1 MSEIIH
7 VLLTGGV
14 GSRLWPLSR
23 KSRPKQYIDLFGGY
37 SLFELSVK
45 RNSSLTT
52 KLNVV
57 GNVNNNTLSES
68 SLLKLGKSR
77 YSNIIEATPRNTAP
91 AIAFAAF
98 AAHPEDILLV
108 TPADHIIKE
117 GKDYTVAV
125 EKALQLAKDGFIAT
139 FGIKP
144 EKPETGYG
152 YIEHEGND
160 VIAFREKPDLETAR
174 QFLEQGNFLWNSGMF
189 CFKAGVF
196 LEELKKYEP
205 EVFSRSMETWSSNTN
220 GELDLE
226 DSMKI
231 PSISV
236 DYAVMERSDRIKVVS
251 SEFEWSDMGSFE
263 AIYDYLAEQ
272 GHPKDEQGNMVIG
285 SENYTAFV
293 GMQDSILV
301 CTPDANLVLSKEQSQ
316 DVKKVYQKFE
326 KIITTYLIN

>member
-37 SLFELSVK
+37 SLFELSVI
-45 RNSSLTT
+45 RNEGFST

-57 GNVNNNTLSES
+57 GNVDNNELSKKA
-68 SLLKLGKSR
+68 LTKLGNEA

-98 AAHPEDILLV
+98 SAKPEDILLV

-117 GKDYTVAV
+117 GEEYSAAV
-125 EKALQLAKDGFIAT
+125 NKAIELAKSDSIVT

-152 YIEHEGND
+152 YIEHKGED
-160 VIAFREKPDLETAR
+160 VIAFREKPDLETAES
-174 QFLEQGNFLWNSGMF
+174 FLEAGNFLWNSGMF

-196 LEELKKYEP
+196 LEELKNFAP
-205 EVFSRSMETWSSNTN
+205 EVFEKSLKAWKNNQE
-220 GELDLE
+220 GELKLD
-226 DSMKI
+226 DSMGI

-236 DYAVMERSDRIKVVS
+236 DYAVMERSDKIKVVS
-251 SEFEWSDMGSFE
+251 SDFEWSDMGSFD
-263 AIYDYLAEQ
+263 AIFDYLKDQ
-272 GHPKDEQGNMVIG
+272 NHPIDENGNMVIG

-293 GMQDSILV
+293 GLKDSILV
-301 CTPDANLVLSKEQSQ
+301 CTSDANLVLSKEQSQ
-316 DVKKVYQKFE
+316 DVKKLYLKLE
-326 KIITTYLIN
+326 RSSSPLIN

>member
-23 KSRPKQYIDLFGGY
+23 KSRPKQYIDLFRGY

-45 RNSSLTT
+45 RNSDLTT

-57 GNVNNNTLSES
+57 GNVDNNELSQK
-68 SLLKLGKSR
+68 SLAKLGKIG

-98 AAHPEDILLV
+98 TAHPEDILLV

-117 GKDYTVAV
+117 GEEYTLAV
-125 EKALQLAKDGFIAT
+125 ERAVQLAKDGFIAT
-139 FGIKP
+139 FGIQP

-152 YIEHEGND
+152 YIEHEDED
-160 VIAFREKPDLETAR
+160 VIAFHEKPDLATAIE
-174 QFLEQGNFLWNSGMF
+174 FLEKGNFLWNSGMF

-205 EVFSRSMETWSSNTN
+205 EVFARAMEAWFQNN
-220 GELDLE
+220 DGKLDLN

-236 DYAVMERSDRIKVVS
+236 DYAVMERSDKMKVVAS
-251 SEFEWSDMGSFE
+251 SFEWSDMGSFD
-263 AIYDYLAEQ
+263 AIYDYLSEQ
-272 GHPKDEQGNMVIG
+272 GHPKDENGNMVIG
-285 SENYTAFV
+285 SEKFTAFV
-293 GMQDSILV
+293 GMQDSIFV
-301 CTPDANLVLSKEQSQ
+301 CTSDANLVLSKEHSQ
-316 DVKKVYQKFE
+316 DVKKVYSQLE
-326 KIITTYLIN
+326 TLDPALV

>member
-45 RNSSLTT
+45 RNSSIST

-57 GNVNNNTLSES
+57 GNVDNNELSQK
-68 SLLKLGKSR
+68 SLSKLGKVD
-77 YSNIIEATPRNTAP
+77 YMNIVEATPRNTAP
-91 AIAFAAF
+91 AIAFSAF

-117 GKDYTVAV
+117 GTEYTESVKRAI
-125 EKALQLAKDGFIAT
+125 ELAGEGYIAT

-152 YIEHEGND
+152 YIEQKGED
-160 VIAFREKPDLETAR
+160 VVAFREKPNLETAK
-174 QFLEQGNFLWNSGMF
+174 QFLAAGNFLWNSGMF

-205 EVFSRSMETWSSNTN
+205 EVFARSMEGWFNN
-220 GELDLE
+220 KEGKLDLE
-226 DSMKI
+226 DSLKI

-236 DYAVMERSDRIKVVS
+236 DYAVMERSDKMKVVA

-263 AIYDYLAEQ
+263 AIYEYLYSQ
-272 GHPKDEQGNMVIG
+272 GHPIDDNGNMVIG

-293 GMQDSILV
+293 GFKNSILV
-301 CTPDANLVLSKEQSQ
+301 CTPDANLVLSREQSQ
-316 DVKKVYQKFE
+316 EVKKVYSNLE
-326 KIITTYLIN
+326 SSNSVLV